1 MVDLH
6 TTNKTSKIIYYLV
19 SSPCSVLNTGQPL
32 RPGLLLEPGQVR
44 RHLRVPLQP
53 GVGQGLVH
61 CVPAARLTIMQHQG
75 SQLHLAAS
83 RTTSSLWMTLT
94 PASETE
100 DQRRA
105 GNMKSASRIW
115 STMETS

>member
-1 MVDLH
+1 M
-6 TTNKTSKIIYYLV
+6 
-19 SSPCSVLNTGQPL
+19 LNTGQPL
-32 RPGLLLEPGQVR
+32 RPGLLLEPGQVG

-61 CVPAARLTIMQHQG
+61 RVPAARLTIMQH
-75 SQLHLAAS
+75 STRVYLAAS
-83 RTTSSLWMTLT
+83 LTTSSLWMTLT

-100 DQRRA
+100 AQRRA